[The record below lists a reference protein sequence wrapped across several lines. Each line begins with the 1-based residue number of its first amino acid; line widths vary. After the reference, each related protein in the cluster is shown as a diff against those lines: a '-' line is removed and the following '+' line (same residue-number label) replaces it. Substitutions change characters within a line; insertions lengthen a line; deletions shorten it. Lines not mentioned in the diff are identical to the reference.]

1 MSSAPS
7 ASTRSNLGLFQSDA
21 TRPSFASLVTA
32 AISQAPADGLASTD
46 VYEDSDEWLSVDA
59 RDFENMLETTMGSSS
74 KQQQQQNIME
84 VDGDEEQSAED
95 RVASEQA
102 SRLKNLATKVEA
114 FVEGKG
120 DLEGATFDE

>member
-1 MSSAPS
+1 
-7 ASTRSNLGLFQSDA
+7 
-21 TRPSFASLVTA
+21 
-32 AISQAPADGLASTD
+32 
-46 VYEDSDEWLSVDA
+46 
-59 RDFENMLETTMGSSS
+59 MGSSS
-74 KQQQQQNIME
+74 KQQQNIME